1 MGEIGTDRQFDHL
14 RTMLN
19 LPSDTPD
26 EDVVSK
32 IHEFANASVRRA
44 SALRQDSAIK
54 IFDVD
59 RVLLLDMQ
67 QQERRIVAATTVGI
81 ALGTTMLRA
90 ATMGRR
96 EVQRVQRAARHR
108 LQQQA
113 GNALYT
119 RTPQGRV
126 DALEAT
132 ALTIPTLTLH
142 SGLHA
147 TLEWM
152 QSQRKGFF
160 ARNWQR
166 LALLGI
172 LAPGMLGR
180 QAVGGANVYAGVI
193 LGAVASVGVPTEFQA
208 RVMGNGAVRAT
219 VGDVQQLK
227 TALHKGRGEVVLR
240 FPHIREVVLT
250 DPDTG
255 KDRPWAVV
263 EAMVRADKSLL
274 YR

>member
-19 LPSDTPD
+19 LPPDTSD

-32 IHEFANASVRRA
+32 NYEFANASVRRA
-44 SALRQDSAIK
+44 SALRQDSAID

-59 RVLLLDMQ
+59 RVLLIDMQ
-67 QQERRIVAATTVGI
+67 RERRIVAATAVGI

-96 EVQRVQRAARHR
+96 EVQRVQRAARYR

-132 ALTIPTLTLH
+132 ALTIPTLALH
-142 SGLHA
+142 RGLHA

-172 LAPGMLGR
+172 LAPGMLGL